1 MEEYTKTQKLQELSN
16 QRIEL
21 LWQIELSRILNGS
34 SLNTHVNMLY
44 QRCVELQNK
53 IEELR

>member
-1 MEEYTKTQKLQELSN
+1 MTERDTMN
-16 QRIEL
+16 RIQDLLDERVNL